1 MTLRKK
7 TSLIISIISAA
18 LLVILFTASQVFVL
32 ASFDRLEEQHTQNHV
47 ERIRRSL
54 FNDFMAL
61 DAFVFDWSAWDDTYE
76 FIDTGNEE
84 FLASNLVDETFTTPR
99 LNLILF
105 VNAEYQIVFGKS
117 FDLDEE
123 QEVPVPQSLLSHLS
137 AESPLLN
144 HPDPQSGTTGILLLP
159 EGPMLV
165 ASRPI
170 LTSEEQGPIRGSLL
184 MGRYLNSTEI
194 DRLAEITGQSLTVY
208 RFDAPQLPSEVHQI
222 QAMLSKDSP
231 IVVQALNAKEL
242 AGYTFINDIYG
253 KPALLLQ
260 TNVFRDIH
268 TFGQTSVR
276 HFILS
281 SVVLCIVFGMTILLL
296 LEKTVLS
303 RLAGLIKIVSKIQ
316 VSSDLS
322 KRVSITGEDEL
333 TNLAG
338 AINGMLTAL
347 QTSQKNL
354 QKREALYRGL
364 VETSPDAIMV
374 SDLTGKLTTINQRAV
389 TLHGYE
395 NIEEMLEQDACELG
409 TLESTQSALKEARKI
424 LEAGNIKTVECT
436 IRKPD
441 NTCFPAEISTSVLVD
456 AHGAPMAFID
466 VVRDITKRKQLENEL
481 QTYHTYL
488 EELANKRTTK
498 LKTANEQLQLELDEY
513 KKNEKELRQAYSE
526 LQAMF
531 RAFPDMYFR
540 LASDGTILD
549 YTTEPGIS
557 SRFPESLLKKR
568 IQDIFPHDVGHQ
580 FELAMPRAL
589 RKNER
594 IRIEYE
600 VPVPDND
607 EYYEEAR
614 ILPVLD
620 DQILVIIREITEH
633 KKMEKLLRE
642 CKENLRTLS
651 SQRNEEDIEVQ
662 GN

>member
-1 MTLRKK
+1 
-7 TSLIISIISAA
+7 
-18 LLVILFTASQVFVL
+18 
-32 ASFDRLEEQHTQNHV
+32 
-47 ERIRRSL
+47 
-54 FNDFMAL
+54 
-61 DAFVFDWSAWDDTYE
+61 
-76 FIDTGNEE
+76 
-84 FLASNLVDETFTTPR
+84 
-99 LNLILF
+99 
-105 VNAEYQIVFGKS
+105 
-117 FDLDEE
+117 
-123 QEVPVPQSLLSHLS
+123 
-137 AESPLLN
+137 
-144 HPDPQSGTTGILLLP
+144 
-159 EGPMLV
+159 
-165 ASRPI
+165 
-170 LTSEEQGPIRGSLL
+170 
-184 MGRYLNSTEI
+184 
-194 DRLAEITGQSLTVY
+194 
-208 RFDAPQLPSEVHQI
+208 
-222 QAMLSKDSP
+222 
-231 IVVQALNAKEL
+231 
-242 AGYTFINDIYG
+242 
-253 KPALLLQ
+253 
-260 TNVFRDIH
+260 
-268 TFGQTSVR
+268 
-276 HFILS
+276 
-281 SVVLCIVFGMTILLL
+281 
-296 LEKTVLS
+296 
-303 RLAGLIKIVSKIQ
+303 
-316 VSSDLS
+316 
-322 KRVSITGEDEL
+322 
-333 TNLAG
+333 
-338 AINGMLTAL
+338 
-347 QTSQKNL
+347 
-354 QKREALYRGL
+354 
-364 VETSPDAIMV
+364 
-374 SDLTGKLTTINQRAV
+374 
-389 TLHGYE
+389 
-395 NIEEMLEQDACELG
+395 
-409 TLESTQSALKEARKI
+409 LKEARKI

-642 CKENLRTLS
+642 CEENLRTLS